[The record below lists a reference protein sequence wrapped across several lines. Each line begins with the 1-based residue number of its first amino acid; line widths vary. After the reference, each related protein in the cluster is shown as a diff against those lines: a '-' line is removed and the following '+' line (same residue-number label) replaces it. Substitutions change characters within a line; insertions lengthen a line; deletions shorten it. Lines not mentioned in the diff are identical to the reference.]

1 MELFHRAT
9 HIDFMGG
16 RKIAIG
22 ASVVIIVL
30 AIISFGVRGLNLG
43 LDFTGGVV
51 VEVTYPQAVAPAK
64 VRHVLDEAGFHN
76 HSVQNFGSPEDIMVR
91 LPPREGHASKAE
103 GDAVVS
109 ALQAANPKV
118 VEKQVNTIGPQ
129 VGSSLRTQGLWAL
142 IVTLILI
149 FVYLVIRYEWRLA
162 LGAIFATLHDVIF
175 LIGIFSFVGWQFN
188 LTVLA
193 AVLAVLGYSVND
205 TVVVFDRIRE
215 DFKRMRRGG
224 AKEIINTA
232 INQTLSRTIM
242 TSSMTMLVVIA
253 LLVFGGA
260 PLRGFSIALAIG
272 ILVGTYSSI
281 FIASASAYMFGVRR
295 EHFAAKKKV
304 DAEAEGPP

>member
-1 MELFHRAT
+1 MELFHRTT
-9 HIDFMGG
+9 HIDFMKG

-22 ASVVIIVL
+22 ASIVIIVL
-30 AIISFGVRGLNLG
+30 AIASFAGRGLNLG

-51 VEVTYPQAVAPAK
+51 VEVTYPQAVSPNT
-64 VRHVLDEAGFHN
+64 VRKTLDAAGFTN
-76 HSVQNFGSPEDIMVR
+76 HSVQNFGSPKDIMVR
-91 LPPREGHASKAE
+91 LPPREGRAAKAE
-103 GDAVVS
+103 GEAVVK
-109 ALQAANPKV
+109 ALHAANPSV

-129 VGSSLRTQGLWAL
+129 VGGQLRSQGTIAL

-149 FVYLVIRYEWRLA
+149 FIYLLVRYEWRLA

-175 LIGIFSFVGWQFN
+175 LVGIFSFVGWEFN

-215 DFKRMRRGG
+215 NFKRMRRGR
-224 AKEIINTA
+224 AVEIINTS
-232 INQTLSRTIM
+232 INQTLSRTIL

-253 LLVFGGA
+253 LLIVGGA

-281 FIASASAYMFGVRR
+281 FIASASAYMFGVNR

-304 DAEAEGPP
+304 GAEGENP

>member
-9 HIDFMGG
+9 HIDFMKG
-16 RKIAIG
+16 RRIAIG
-22 ASVVIIVL
+22 ASLTIIVL
-30 AIISFGVRGLNLG
+30 AIVSFGVRGLNLG

-51 VEVTYPQAVAPAK
+51 VEVTYPQAVQPAT
-64 VRHVLDEAGFHN
+64 VRQVLDAAGFRN

-103 GDAVVS
+103 GEAVVK

-129 VGSSLRTQGLWAL
+129 VGSSLRTQGLLAL

-175 LIGIFSFVGWQFN
+175 LVGIFSFVGWEFD

-215 DFKRMRRGG
+215 DFKRMRRGD

-253 LLVFGGA
+253 LLVVGGA

-272 ILVGTYSSI
+272 IVVGTYSSI

-304 DAEAEGPP
+304 GAEAEGPP